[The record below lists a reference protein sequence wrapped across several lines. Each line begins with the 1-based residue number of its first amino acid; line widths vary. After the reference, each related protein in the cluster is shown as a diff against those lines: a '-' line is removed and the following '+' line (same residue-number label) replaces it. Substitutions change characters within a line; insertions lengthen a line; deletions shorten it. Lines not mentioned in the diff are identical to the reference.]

1 MNKFP
6 NGAKRLNRDFYNRST
21 LKVAKELLGK
31 VLARQTPQGKI
42 SGIITETEA
51 YCGPRD
57 LASHASRGKTERTKT
72 MFGLAGHLYI
82 YLIYGMYYC
91 LNIVT
96 EKENYPAA
104 VLIRS
109 IQPIEG
115 INLMKKYRPKVKKE
129 NLADGPGKLCL
140 AFNLSKKQNSLDI
153 CNSKE
158 IWVEENRDKIKLSQ
172 IIATPRVGV
181 DYAGPYW
188 SKKKWRFLMKN
199 N

>member
-1 MNKFP
+1 MK
-6 NGAKRLNRDFYNRST
+6 KLTRSFFSQPT
-21 LKVAKELLGK
+21 IKVAKELLGK

-51 YCGPRD
+51 YCGPKD
-57 LASHASRGKTERTKT
+57 LANHASRGKTERTKT
-72 MFGLAGHLYI
+72 MFGSPGHLYI

-96 EKENYPAA
+96 EKENYPSA

-109 IQPIEG
+109 IQPFEG
-115 INLMKKYRPKVKKE
+115 IDLMKKYRQKAKQEKD
-129 NLADGPGKLCL
+129 LASGPGKLCL

-158 IWVEENRDKIKLSQ
+158 IWV
-172 IIATPRVGV
+172 
-181 DYAGPYW
+181 DYAGHYW
-188 SKKKWRFLMKN
+188 SKKKWRFLIKN
-199 N
+199 EI